1 MSARPC
7 GTRLRA
13 CYQSLAAV
21 KGWQVQVG
29 RFSTNHAV
37 AAFRAQ
43 GRNITAQRM
52 AVFQALERAEGH
64 PTAEELHGRIRR
76 TVPGLALKTVYAI
89 LHELADLRLVAP
101 LPLPGG
107 ATHWEQNTT
116 PHGHLV
122 CDACRQVVDLPVD
135 PTVLMP
141 LVRHAARGFDAR
153 GASLIVHGRC
163 RQCAA
168 S

>member
-1 MSARPC
+1 
-7 GTRLRA
+7 
-13 CYQSLAAV
+13 
-21 KGWQVQVG
+21 
-29 RFSTNHAV
+29 
-37 AAFRAQ
+37 
-43 GRNITAQRM
+43 M

>member
-1 MSARPC
+1 M
-7 GTRLRA
+7 
-13 CYQSLAAV
+13 
-21 KGWQVQVG
+21 G
-29 RFSTNHAV
+29 RFSTNQAV

-52 AVFQALERAEGH
+52 AVFQTLENAEGH
-64 PTAEELHGRIRR
+64 PTAEELHTRLRPA
-76 TVPGLALKTVYAI
+76 VPGLALKTVYAI

-122 CDACRQVVDLPVD
+122 CDTCRRVVDLPVD

-141 LVRHAARGFDAR
+141 LVRHAARGFDAT

-163 RQCAA
+163 RECATR
-168 S
+168 

>member
-1 MSARPC
+1 MGKKVAIPR
-7 GTRLRA
+7 
-13 CYQSLAAV
+13 
-21 KGWQVQVG
+21 G
-29 RFSTNHAV
+29 RFSTGQAV
-37 AAFRAQ
+37 LAFRAL

-52 AVFQALERAEGH
+52 AVFRALEHVDGH
-64 PTAEELHGRIRR
+64 PTAEDLHAGLRD
-76 TVPGLALKTVYAI
+76 VLPGFALKTVYAI
-89 LHELADLRLVAP
+89 LHELADLRLIEP

-107 ATHWEQNTT
+107 ATRWEPNTA

-122 CDACRQVVDLPVD
+122 CDTCRRVVDLPVD

-141 LVRHAARGFDAR
+141 LIRRAMERFEPR

-163 RQCAA
+163 TRCAA

>member
-1 MSARPC
+1 VA
-7 GTRLRA
+7 
-13 CYQSLAAV
+13 
-21 KGWQVQVG
+21 
-29 RFSTNHAV
+29 RFSASE
-37 AAFRAQ
+37 AERAFRAQ
-43 GRNITAQRM
+43 GRSITAQRT
-52 AVFQALERAEGH
+52 AVFHALEHAEGH
-64 PTAEELHGRIRR
+64 PTAEEVHIGLRR

-107 ATHWEQNTT
+107 PTHWEQNTT

-122 CDACRQVVDLPVD
+122 CDTCRRVVDLPVD

-153 GASLIVHGRC
+153 GASLIVHGQC
-163 RQCAA
+163 EQCAA
-168 S
+168 R

>member
-1 MSARPC
+1 
-7 GTRLRA
+7 
-13 CYQSLAAV
+13 
-21 KGWQVQVG
+21 VG
-29 RFSTNHAV
+29 RFSTSQAV

-43 GRNITAQRM
+43 DRNITAQRM

-64 PTAEELHGRIRR
+64 PTAEGLHGRIRR

-89 LHELADLRLVAP
+89 LHELAELRLVAP

-122 CDACRQVVDLPVD
+122 CDLCRRVVDLPVD

-141 LVRHAARGFDAR
+141 LVRQAARGFDVR
-153 GASLIVHGRC
+153 SASLIVHGRC
-163 RQCAA
+163 ERCAA
-168 S
+168 P

>member
-1 MSARPC
+1 MFR
-7 GTRLRA
+7 
-13 CYQSLAAV
+13 
-21 KGWQVQVG
+21 VG
-29 RFSTNHAV
+29 RFTADRAV
-37 AAFRAQ
+37 DAFRAQ

-64 PTAEELHGRIRR
+64 PTAEELHTGLRG

-89 LHELADLRLVAP
+89 LHELTDLRLVVP

-107 ATHWEQNTT
+107 ATHWEQNTA

-122 CDACRQVVDLPVD
+122 CDACRRVVDLPVD

-141 LVRHAARGFDAR
+141 LVRRAARGFDPR

-163 RQCAA
+163 DTCAA

>member
-1 MSARPC
+1 
-7 GTRLRA
+7 
-13 CYQSLAAV
+13 
-21 KGWQVQVG
+21 
-29 RFSTNHAV
+29 
-37 AAFRAQ
+37 
-43 GRNITAQRM
+43 M
-52 AVFQALERAEGH
+52 AVFHALEHAEDH
-64 PTAEELHGRIRR
+64 PTAEALHTQLRG

-107 ATHWEQNTT
+107 ATHWEQNTA

-122 CDACRQVVDLPVD
+122 CDACRRVVDLPVD

-141 LVRHAARGFDAR
+141 LVRRAARGFDPS

-163 RQCAA
+163 DQCNA

>member
-1 MSARPC
+1 VA
-7 GTRLRA
+7 
-13 CYQSLAAV
+13 
-21 KGWQVQVG
+21 

-37 AAFRAQ
+37 AAFRAK
-43 GRNITAQRM
+43 GRSITAQRM

-64 PTAEELHGRIRR
+64 PTAEALHTGLRR
-76 TVPGLALKTVYAI
+76 AVPGLALKTVYAI
-89 LHELADLRLVAP
+89 LHELADLRLVEP

-122 CDACRQVVDLPVD
+122 CDTCRRVIDLPVD

-163 RQCAA
+163 GDCSVR
-168 S
+168 

>member
-1 MSARPC
+1 M
-7 GTRLRA
+7 
-13 CYQSLAAV
+13 
-21 KGWQVQVG
+21 G
-29 RFSTNHAV
+29 RFSTSQAV

-52 AVFQALERAEGH
+52 AVFDALEHAEGH
-64 PTAEELHGRIRR
+64 PTAEGLHTPLRR
-76 TVPGLALKTVYAI
+76 AVPGLALKTVYAI
-89 LHELADLRLVAP
+89 LHELADLRLVVP

-107 ATHWEQNTT
+107 AIHWEQNTT

-122 CDACRQVVDLPVD
+122 CDACRRVVDLPVD

-163 RQCAA
+163 EQCGEP
-168 S
+168 